1 MSASCP
7 YCGAKLNYGLKFCVV
22 CGRHIS
28 GVERGKIG
36 GLRGGLR
43 QADITRR
50 LDELITVARFKKS
63 KRQTTIGTGIRWFSI
78 NVFYLFV
85 GIGLFFCAAKYA
97 VEAFFPGQ
105 AQRIVMPFQELLPK
119 GPEKTASSS
128 TKTAK
133 TAKGATQKK
142 KTTDVKGSKNA
153 KSSKST
159 SSSKRK
165 KKKAKPAS
173 DAN

>member
-22 CGRHIS
+22 CGRHIT

-63 KRQTTIGTGIRWFSI
+63 KRQTTIGTGIRWLSI
-78 NVFYLFV
+78 NIFYMFV

-105 AQRIVMPFQELLPK
+105 AERIVKPFQDLLPK
-119 GPEKTASSS
+119 GPDQTASSS
-128 TKTAK
+128 TKA
-133 TAKGATQKK
+133 GGQKK
-142 KTTDVKGSKNA
+142 KGADTKGT
-153 KSSKST
+153 KSSKTPSKAST
-159 SSSKRK
+159 SKKRSK
-165 KKKAKPAS
+165 KKSKPADS
-173 DAN
+173 N

>member
-63 KRQTTIGTGIRWFSI
+63 KRQTTLGTGIRWLSI
-78 NVFYLFV
+78 NIFYMFV
-85 GIGLFFCAAKYA
+85 GIALFFCAAKYA
-97 VEAFFPGQ
+97 IEAFFPGQ
-105 AQRIVMPFQELLPK
+105 AQRIVMPLQDLLK
-119 GPEKTASSS
+119 GPEKTASSNKS
-128 TKTAK
+128 SKASKTS
-133 TAKGATQKK
+133 TQKK
-142 KTTDVKGSKNA
+142 KGADAKGKTS
-153 KSSKST
+153 KSSTSKKRPKKKLT
-159 SSSKRK
+159 SS
-165 KKKAKPAS
+165 PP
-173 DAN
+173 

>member
-50 LDELITVARFKKS
+50 LDELITVARFKKA
-63 KRQTTIGTGIRWFSI
+63 KRQTTIGTGIRWLSI
-78 NVFYLFV
+78 NIFYLFV

-97 VEAFFPGQ
+97 VEAFFPGE
-105 AQRIVMPFQELLPK
+105 AQRIVKPFQDLLPK

-128 TKTAK
+128 TKSTKAAGTK
-133 TAKGATQKK
+133 KKGSDAKG
-142 KTTDVKGSKNA
+142 A
-153 KSSKST
+153 KSSKGST
-159 SSSKRK
+159 SKSSAYKKRSK
-165 KKKAKPAS
+165 KKTKPADS
-173 DAN
+173 N